1 MKLNCLTVLRF
12 TVKKLTLYTVLFVTL
27 FAFCRQPERDYSG
40 ECGDVK
46 KAYDDIFRAYTNISS
61 EDLPDLKGGISMF
74 EWSSQFNDAI
84 RNNPQYSEVV
94 KAVDNFDQLLST
106 KPSCE
111 SELN

>member
-1 MKLNCLTVLRF
+1 M
-12 TVKKLTLYTVLFVTL
+12 KKLTLYTVLFVTL
-27 FAFCRQPERDYSG
+27 FAFCSSKPERDYSG
-40 ECGDVK
+40 ECGDIK

-61 EDLPDLKGGISMF
+61 EDLPDLRGGISMF

-94 KAVDNFDQLLST
+94 KAVDSFDQLLST